1 MSLRPR
7 SMHSKNDDDDDVEA
21 GMKFAFDDDSSRGDQ
36 RDVQVLNRG
45 IPTSISVPAGLTI
58 TVILL
63 LAWRSVERAEL
74 LMGLFV
80 SMAALVVAAV
90 MANNL
95 LSAPTGTKAMVDIAQ
110 AIREGS
116 NGFFRTQYTAI
127 AAIATVVAFLLFFGF
142 SSRPTPHNAADISSF
157 TMGLIVTG
165 SFVMGAS
172 CSCAAGY
179 IGLWVAVRTNV
190 RVAAAARRSY
200 LEAIQIA
207 LAGGSVGAVVVVA
220 LVVMGITSLYI
231 LLEVMFVGPDR
242 VLKHAAEVP
251 MLMVGFGFG
260 ASFVALFAQLGGGIF
275 TKAADVGAD
284 LVGKVEA
291 GIPEDD
297 PRNPAVIADLV
308 GDNVGDCAGRGA
320 DLFESIAAEIIA
332 AMILGGTL
340 CSSSINISA
349 EDHRGFVLFPIVVHA
364 FDLIVSLVG
373 VSSVLTRKA
382 GVGGGDVASLGSP
395 LDILKRG
402 YLVAGSL
409 AVLTF
414 GSSCYL
420 LLNPSQCP
428 GAWKH
433 FFGCGIVGM
442 VAGGLSVLVTQFY
455 TDTIFRPV
463 RSIAEAS
470 TTGHATNIIAGL
482 SVGLESTA
490 IPTLVVSGAILSAYF
505 LGQTSGLKD
514 RAGLPTGGL
523 FGTAVATMGMLS
535 TAVYILA
542 MDFFGPIADNA
553 GGIVE
558 MSNQP
563 ARVRDITDLL
573 DAVGNTTKAATKGF
587 AIGSAALACF
597 LLFSAFMDETSSF
610 ASVAFKSLD
619 ITQPEIF
626 VPGLLGAMLV
636 FLFSAF
642 TIKAV
647 GDTAQAVVEEVRRQ
661 LRAFPGILT
670 GEQKPD
676 YKACVAIVTKAS
688 LRKMVQPGLLAVCY
702 PVVIGLIFRYIGEQR
717 GDILLGSKA
726 VLALLIMSTVTGIL
740 MSLFL
745 NNAGGAWDNA
755 KKLIESGMHGGKGSE
770 AHKAAVTGD
779 TVGDPCK
786 DTAGPSLHVLIKLL
800 ATVTLVMCPMFVGNH

>member
-1 MSLRPR
+1 
-7 SMHSKNDDDDDVEA
+7 MHTRNEDDDVEA
-21 GMKFAFDDDSSRGDQ
+21 GFKHEIQDEPKSDQ
-36 RDVQVLNRG
+36 RDVQVLHRG
-45 IPTSISVPAGLTI
+45 IPTNISIPASVTI
-58 TVILL
+58 LIIFV
-63 LAWRSVERAEL
+63 LAWRSVERYEL

-80 SMAALVVAAV
+80 SIGALVAAAV
-90 MANNL
+90 MANSL
-95 LSAPTGTKAMVDIAQ
+95 LSASTGTQAMINIAQ

-127 AAIATVVAFLLFFGF
+127 AAIASVVAFLLLFGF
-142 SSRPTPHNAADISSF
+142 SSREPPHGTNISSF
-157 TMGLIVTG
+157 TMGIIVTG
-165 SFVMGAS
+165 SFLLGAV

-179 IGLWVAVRTNV
+179 IGLWVSVRTNL

-207 LAGGSVGAVVVVA
+207 LSGGAIGAVVVVA

-242 VLKHAAEVP
+242 VLKHSTEVP

-284 LVGKVEA
+284 LVGKLEA

-340 CSSSINISA
+340 CTNSTNVSLD
-349 EDHRGFVLFPIVVHA
+349 EHRGFVLFPIVVHA
-364 FDLIVSLVG
+364 FDLIVSLAG
-373 VSSVLTRKA
+373 VSSVLART
-382 GVGGGDVASLGSP
+382 GSGDASILGSP
-395 LDILKRG
+395 LDVLKRG
-402 YLVAGSL
+402 YYLAGLL
-409 AVLTF
+409 AFFTF
-414 GSSCYL
+414 GSSCYF
-420 LLNPSQCP
+420 LLNPARAP

-433 FFGCGIVGM
+433 FFMCGVTGM
-442 VAGGLSVLVTQFY
+442 VAGGLSVLVTQYY
-455 TDTIFRPV
+455 TDTKFRPV

-490 IPTLVVSGAILSAYF
+490 IPTLVVSGAILTAYF
-505 LGQTSGLKD
+505 LGSSSGLQDKQ
-514 RAGLPTGGL
+514 GLPTGGL

-535 TAVYILA
+535 TAVYVLA

-563 ARVRDITDLL
+563 SRVREITDLL

-597 LLFSAFMDETSSF
+597 LLFSAFMDETQTFSSLPF
-610 ASVAFKSLD
+610 HSLD
-619 ITQPEIF
+619 ITQPEVF

-661 LRAFPGILT
+661 LRTFPGILT

-688 LRKMVQPGLLAVCY
+688 LRKMVKPGLLAVAY
-702 PVVIGLIFRYIGEQR
+702 PIVIGLGFRMLGEYQ
-717 GDILLGSKA
+717 GDLLLGSKA
-726 VLALLIMSTVTGIL
+726 VLSLLIMATVTGIL

-755 KKLIESGMHGGKGSE
+755 KKLIETGMYGGKGGD

-800 ATVTLVMCPMFVGNH
+800 ATVTLVMCPIFVGSKN